1 MITNID
7 NIKELFIKIINND
20 EFISIIDKQIND
32 IMKDKVI
39 DHNDIP
45 SIIYIIVETI
55 NNINSLSITI
65 NDEDVKK
72 LIKLIIEFIMSKYS
86 IIPSYDN
93 NKELYDNIINISIKL
108 LMFELK
114 LNKQYI
120 FKFTNLFN
128 YIILI
133 KNKFF
138 KYFYK

>member
-72 LIKLIIEFIMSKYS
+72 FGG
-86 IIPSYDN
+86 IPFNLVCDEDKGVCY
-93 NKELYDNIINISIKL
+93 
-108 LMFELK
+108 FEAGAFYGR
-114 LNKQYI
+114 NRKQE
-120 FKFTNLFN
+120 
-128 YIILI
+128 
-133 KNKFF
+133 
-138 KYFYK
+138 